1 MSREEGNPQ
10 RARLTAPYPLS
21 IKTSSIKNAGEG
33 VWTEADLPEGLI
45 FGPYEGVFTKENPEK
60 DSGYGWKVIFI
71 EISYFLVLFP
81 RYVLLRKRMLVV
93 LLPKFF

>member
-10 RARLTAPYPLS
+10 RARLTTPYPLS

-60 DSGYGWKVIFI
+60 DSGYGWKVFFYLDFIF
-71 EISYFLVLFP
+71 Y
-81 RYVLLRKRMLVV
+81 R
-93 LLPKFF
+93 FFSRNT